1 MYSQMDLMLTITRQ
15 LEGEGKQFIPSRRDH
30 ITTLYYGVNAPEALL
45 KPEQIRRQRGELGFT
60 DHDFVV
66 GLLGRL
72 EHGKGQHL
80 LIEALSMAVKDGMNP
95 KALVVGHEM
104 NPGYR
109 EELQELARDMNVD
122 THIVFMDFVP
132 EPQKLMQLC
141 DCITLTSKEE
151 TFGLVL
157 PEAMRCGIAVIG
169 SNRGGVPEIITHE
182 KTGLLFESWNPA
194 SLYRQIRRLYTDPE
208 ERKVLAG
215 NGKKEADIRFNN
227 EDHFASLER
236 HIIKTASSQSQVNS

>member
-1 MYSQMDLMLTITRQ
+1 
-15 LEGEGKQFIPSRRDH
+15 
-30 ITTLYYGVNAPEALL
+30 
-45 KPEQIRRQRGELGFT
+45 
-60 DHDFVV
+60 
-66 GLLGRL
+66 
-72 EHGKGQHL
+72 
-80 LIEALSMAVKDGMNP
+80 
-95 KALVVGHEM
+95 
-104 NPGYR
+104 
-109 EELQELARDMNVD
+109 
-122 THIVFMDFVP
+122 
-132 EPQKLMQLC
+132 
-141 DCITLTSKEE
+141 
-151 TFGLVL
+151 
-157 PEAMRCGIAVIG
+157 MRCGIAVIG